1 MLCIW
6 HPPTGCSLTIIHD
19 FFSFYFYFKKMC
31 YYVRNM
37 FIRTCS
43 KILGI
48 LYDLS
53 DFQQQFIF
61 SLDMFVRL
69 V

>member
-1 MLCIW
+1 
-6 HPPTGCSLTIIHD
+6 
-19 FFSFYFYFKKMC
+19 MC

-53 DFQQQFIF
+53 DFQQHFIF
-61 SLDMFVRL
+61 SLDMFMRL